1 LIDKHRLEDNSSIGF
16 LLGAKNLFTITKRY
30 NTFGELAKD
39 YFDNMVACFQHYG
52 CVVDVFDRYDKK
64 DSTKYAER
72 ERRSS
77 SNPGKVFQI
86 IEGRSV
92 ENMQPCCQSNL

>member
-1 LIDKHRLEDNSSIGF
+1 MIRDGMGIIQSLN
-16 LLGAKNLFTITKRY
+16 AKRY

-64 DSTKYAER
+64 DSTKSA
-72 ERRSS
+72 
-77 SNPGKVFQI
+77 K
-86 IEGRSV
+86 
-92 ENMQPCCQSNL
+92 

>member
-1 LIDKHRLEDNSSIGF
+1 LRIDQS
-16 LLGAKNLFTITKRY
+16 RY

-52 CVVDVFDRYDKK
+52 CVVDVFNCYEKK
-64 DSTKYAER
+64 DSTKSAER

-77 SNPGKVFQI
+77 SNPGKVCI
-86 IEGRSV
+86 D
-92 ENMQPCCQSNL
+92 QSSWKIAVAMDQQDMPKPFLR

>member
-1 LIDKHRLEDNSSIGF
+1 
-16 LLGAKNLFTITKRY
+16 
-30 NTFGELAKD
+30 
-39 YFDNMVACFQHYG
+39 MVACFQHYG

-64 DSTKYAER
+64 DSTKSAER

-86 IEGRSV
+86 IEGRSSELARFV
-92 ENMQPCCQSNL
+92 KVWYFVVFCLRIL

>member
-1 LIDKHRLEDNSSIGF
+1 
-16 LLGAKNLFTITKRY
+16 
-30 NTFGELAKD
+30 
-39 YFDNMVACFQHYG
+39 MVACFQHYG

-64 DSTKYAER
+64 DSTKSAER

-86 IEGRSV
+86 IEGRSIPILV
-92 ENMQPCCQSNL
+92 ILE